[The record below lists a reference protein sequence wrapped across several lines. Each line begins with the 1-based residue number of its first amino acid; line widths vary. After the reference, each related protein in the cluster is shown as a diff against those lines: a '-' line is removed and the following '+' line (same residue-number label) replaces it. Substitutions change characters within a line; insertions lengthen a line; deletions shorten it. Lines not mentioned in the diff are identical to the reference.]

1 MVTWHQKLWDSQR
14 LKLNKMKASDFI
26 ARFIKGK
33 GITTV
38 FELSGGMI
46 THMLDSMHQLGGIEI
61 VTTHHE
67 QAASFAVDGFA
78 RVADKPGIAM
88 ATSGPGATNLLTGIA
103 SCYFDSTPGLFITGQ
118 VNVHEQKGNRPIRQ
132 LGFQETDIVSMAIPV
147 TKASF
152 RVTSATELPEL
163 LERAYQISMEGR
175 PGPVLIDIPMNV
187 QREDISVETIESV
200 KPAKA
205 KTKEVKQDIL
215 NQLISDMQS
224 AQRPLILVG
233 RGIRSSRSHAAFMQF
248 VQRVKMPVITSLLG
262 VDCLPYAH
270 PLRVGFIGSY
280 GNRWANM
287 SIGRADFILVL
298 GSRLDI
304 RQTGAD
310 AAFFEKDRT
319 VYHVDC
325 EEGEINNRL
334 TRSIGIPADLSS
346 FFDSFSDTSA
356 GMTFSERSDWFQ
368 ELADLKAA
376 HSDLKELKE
385 IKGINPN
392 AFMHQLS
399 AASAAAGAFLAD
411 VGNHQMWAAQSL
423 ELKENQ
429 LFITSGGMGAMG
441 HAFPAGIGVYFAS
454 RRPVVVISGDGGF
467 QLNIQELQTVVRNQ
481 LPLKMVVINNR
492 NLGMIRQFQDS
503 YFDSRYQSTFWGYS
517 PPDFEKVANSYGISA
532 TTISD
537 NVEIEQ
543 ALTALW
549 ADPQKPYLLQVMVD
563 SYANAYPKIA
573 FGKPMTEME
582 PDFKPLDMEGT

>member
-1 MVTWHQKLWDSQR
+1 
-14 LKLNKMKASDFI
+14 MKASDFI
-26 ARFIKGK
+26 ATFIKSK
-33 GITTV
+33 GITCV

-46 THMLDSMHQLGGIEI
+46 THMLDSMNQMGGIEI

-118 VNVHEQKGNRPIRQ
+118 VNIHEQKGNRAIRQ
-132 LGFQETDIVSMAIPV
+132 LGFQETDIVSMALPI

-152 RVTSATELPEL
+152 RVTSARELPEL
-163 LERAYQISMEGR
+163 LERAYQICLEGR

-187 QREDISVETIESV
+187 QREDISEAEI
-200 KPAKA
+200 KA
-205 KTKEVKQDIL
+205 VTAGNPTRKEVDPAVIGRL
-215 NQLISDMQS
+215 LEDMQS
-224 AQRPLILVG
+224 AKRPLVLVG
-233 RGIRSSRSHAAFMQF
+233 RGIRSSRSYDAFRKFADQI
-248 VQRVKMPVITSLLG
+248 KMPVITSLLG

-310 AAFFEKDRT
+310 AAFFEQDRT

-325 EEGEINNRL
+325 EAGEINNRL
-334 TRSIGIPADLSS
+334 TRSIPVHGDLAS
-346 FFDSFSDTSA
+346 FFDCFRKVSNSRVFT
-356 GMTFSERSDWFQ
+356 EPHEWFQ
-368 ELADLKAA
+368 ELKELKVA
-376 HSDLKELKE
+376 HSDLKELSE
-385 IKGINPN
+385 VKGINPN

-399 AASAAAGAFLAD
+399 SASGKAGAYLAD

-423 ELKENQ
+423 KLNENQ
-429 LFITSGGMGAMG
+429 LFITSGGLGAMG

-454 RRPVVVISGDGGF
+454 RKPVVVISGDGGF

-481 LPLKMVVINNR
+481 LPLKMVIINNR

-503 YFDSRYQSTFWGYS
+503 YFESRYQSTFWGYS
-517 PPDFEKVANSYGISA
+517 PPDFEKVANAYGIPAA
-532 TTISD
+532 TVSEND
-537 NVEIEQ
+537 QVAQ
-543 ALTALW
+543 GLAALW
-549 ADPQKPYLLQVMVD
+549 AEPEKPFLLQVMVD
-563 SYANAYPKIA
+563 SHANAYPKIA

>member
-1 MVTWHQKLWDSQR
+1 
-14 LKLNKMKASDFI
+14 MKASDYI
-26 ARFIKGK
+26 AHFIKDK

-78 RVADKPGIAM
+78 RIADKPGVAM
-88 ATSGPGATNLLTGIA
+88 ATSGPGATNLLTGMA

-118 VNVHEQKGNRPIRQ
+118 VNVHEQKGNRAIRQ
-132 LGFQETDIVSMAIPV
+132 LGFQETDIVSMALPI
-147 TKASF
+147 TKASY
-152 RVTSATELPEL
+152 RVTAAHQLPEI
-163 LERAYQISMEGR
+163 LERAYHLTLEGR

-187 QREDISVETIESV
+187 QREDISNEVIEAVSTKTAVDSTV
-200 KPAKA
+200 KPM
-205 KTKEVKQDIL
+205 VVQ
-215 NQLISDMQS
+215 NLISDLK
-224 AQRPLILVG
+224 AAKRPLVLVG
-233 RGIRSSRSHAAFMQF
+233 RGIRSSRSFQAFRQF
-248 VQRVKMPVITSLLG
+248 ADRVKIPVITTLLG

-287 SIGRADFILVL
+287 SIGKADFILVL

-310 AAFFEKDRT
+310 AAFFEMNRT
-319 VYHVDC
+319 IYHVDC
-325 EEGEINNRL
+325 EAGEINNRL
-334 TRSIGIPADLSS
+334 SKSIGIHADLSA
-346 FFDSFSDTSA
+346 FFDAFEYESRQID
-356 GMTFSERSDWFQ
+356 FSERSEWRK
-368 ELADLKAA
+368 ELADLKVA
-376 HSDLKELKE
+376 HSDLNELKG

-392 AFMHQLS
+392 EFMHQLS
-399 AASAAAGAFLAD
+399 AASGQASAFLAD

-423 ELKENQ
+423 ELNENQ

-454 RRPVVVISGDGGF
+454 RKPVVVISGDGGF

-481 LPLKMVVINNR
+481 LPLKLVVINNR

-517 PPDFEKVANSYGISA
+517 PPDFEKVARAYDISA
-532 TTISD
+532 ATISEKEQ
-537 NVEIEQ
+537 VE
-543 ALTALW
+543 AGLASMW
-549 ADPQKPYLLQVMVD
+549 AEPNKPFLLQVMVD

>member
-1 MVTWHQKLWDSQR
+1 
-14 LKLNKMKASDFI
+14 MKASDFI
-26 ARFIKGK
+26 ARFIKDK

-118 VNVHEQKGNRPIRQ
+118 VNVHEQKGDRPIRQ
-132 LGFQETDIVSMAIPV
+132 LGFQETDIVSMAIPI

-152 RVTSATELPEL
+152 RVTAASELPDL
-163 LERAYQISMEGR
+163 LEQAYHLCKEGR

-187 QREDISVETIESV
+187 QREDIAPEIM
-200 KPAKA
+200 AKA
-205 KTKEVKQDIL
+205 KPEIKPKKQIAPDVL
-215 NQLISDMQS
+215 NRLLSDMQS
-224 AQRPLILVG
+224 AERPLILVG
-233 RGIRSSRSHAAFMQF
+233 RGIRSSRSHPAFMQF
-248 VQRVKMPVITSLLG
+248 AHQVNMPVITSLLG

-310 AAFFEKDRT
+310 AAFFEKGRK

-334 TRSIGIPADLSS
+334 TRSIGIPADLSTFFES
-346 FFDSFSDTSA
+346 FLQKSV
-356 GMTFSERSDWFQ
+356 GMVFADRKAWFQ
-368 ELADLKAA
+368 ELADLKSA

-399 AASAAAGAFLAD
+399 AASGEAGAFLAD

-423 ELKENQ
+423 ELQENQ

-454 RRPVVVISGDGGF
+454 RKPVVVISGDGGF

-517 PPDFEKVANSYGISA
+517 PPDFEKVANAYGIA
-532 TTISD
+532 AATISD
-537 NVEIEQ
+537 EKEIEQ
-543 ALTALW
+543 GLVALW
-549 ADPQKPYLLQVMVD
+549 SDPHKPFLLQVMVD